1 MIAPGPRHD
10 QISSTSIIRAG
21 LVEETYSALRGW
33 NLDASKADNL
43 KRLGA
48 SSTIAAVSESWRRD
62 ILQAISRRLD
72 PGGRDKP
79 LTELAQNGLALE
91 TWRPLLLWH
100 ITRDEYL
107 LRSFLVD
114 WFYEAHAA
122 GKSSITADEVES
134 FLQSKAVASRVKVPW
149 QPITVRRL
157 ANALLQ
163 NACDFGLVVGA
174 ARKELAS
181 YHLPEESF
189 VYLLHAMSDAEPNAR
204 RIVDSD
210 DWRMYLMD
218 TSDVERELLRLH
230 QYRKVHYEVAGSL
243 AQLVLPSVSTAAYAK
258 EWLSAGRGA

>member
-21 LVEETYSALRGW
+21 LVEETYSALRDW
-33 NLDASKADNL
+33 DFSTSKSENL
-43 KRLGA
+43 KRL
-48 SSTIAAVSESWRRD
+48 SSSPTVAAVSESWRRD

-72 PGGRDKP
+72 PGGRDKA
-79 LTELAQNGLALE
+79 LTHLAQCGLALE
-91 TWRPLLLWH
+91 SWRPLLLWH

-114 WFYEAHAA
+114 WFYAAHAS
-122 GKSSITADEVES
+122 GRSSITADEVEG
-134 FLQSKAVASRVKVPW
+134 FLRSKAIAKKVKTPW

-157 ANALLQ
+157 SNALLQ
-163 NACDFGLVVGA
+163 NALDFGLAVGA
-174 ARKELAS
+174 ARKEFVS

-189 VYLLHAMSDAEPNAR
+189 VYLLHAMADAEANAR
-204 RIVDSD
+204 HIVDSD

-243 AQLVLPSVSTAAYAK
+243 AQLKLPRESSADYAR
-258 EWLSAGRGA
+258 ELCA